1 MWFSLKRSS
10 DQDKKKS
17 SLNRTGFCLR
27 AGRKPIGSFLSD
39 LCYFVPY
46 SRMSFKWTLQSR
58 WLCLWCRSAFG
69 RKKIKQRKMQIA
81 RDSGGLWYSAICD
94 FYLTFAHFL
103 SWVLMAKHNLQ
114 IWIFLTKSAYK
125 YIKSKETIQTWM
137 NKKLLALCRQFK
149 QHSLFPNLWITFTW
163 KFWP

>member
-58 WLCLWCRSAFG
+58 WLCLWCRSAFS
-69 RKKIKQRKMQIA
+69 RKKNKTKKNANCPRFWRIMVLSHLRLLPHFCSLPVMGFNGLTQFTNMDILDKECIQVYKIKGNN
-81 RDSGGLWYSAICD
+81 S
-94 FYLTFAHFL
+94 
-103 SWVLMAKHNLQ
+103 NLD
-114 IWIFLTKSAYK
+114 
-125 YIKSKETIQTWM
+125 E
-137 NKKLLALCRQFK
+137 
-149 QHSLFPNLWITFTW
+149 
-163 KFWP
+163 